1 MTTRRSS
8 FMESAGA
15 VITPSGRWWR
25 FQCPADMAAC
35 QVSSTSKSPRPA
47 AGGVALA
54 LQVAGAPG
62 DQSSAAPLLEDLL
75 DLLVPFLQGLL
86 GGHAVRRRIGE
97 HRGQDEGVEDLALG
111 RVGPSRVADV
121 RRPLESGGNRLQ
133 LRRPVLGGGDGGR
146 GAR

>member
-25 FQCPADMAAC
+25 FQCPAELATC
-35 QVSSTSKSPRPA
+35 QVCWYQQEPRPA

-62 DQSSAAPLLEDLL
+62 DQSSAAPLLEDSL
-75 DLLVPFLQGLL
+75 DLLMRLLQRLL

-111 RVGPSRVADV
+111 RVGRSRVADV
-121 RRPLESGGNRLQ
+121 RGPLEGRGDRLE
-133 LRRPVLGGGDGGR
+133 LRRRV
-146 GAR
+146 